1 MSTYMHIDVTDT
13 TATKETEIQFNR
25 SKLPVSDEVR
35 AIDRELEAD
44 PSNCELWM
52 RRGIALSK
60 QMLFKEAVESY
71 SKGLSFNP
79 FHALTYRHR
88 GHRYLSIRCFEEA
101 AADFA
106 LSARLDDT
114 NWDTWYHLG
123 LSYYLLGDYKRA
135 AGAYRTCLEKS
146 DTSDKVVAVV
156 DWYWMTAKRLGD
168 ERLAEALLKRVD
180 ENTDPGENL
189 SYKRRILMYK
199 GLIKP
204 EELMQFEG
212 AEFPDL
218 EIATQG
224 YGLSNYYYV
233 NGETDKSNAVLKQVL
248 TIKSFWSACGFLAA
262 LVDAKTRGLD
272 YEIVGSL

>member
-88 GHRYLSIRCFEEA
+88 GHRYLSIRCF
-101 AADFA
+101 
-106 LSARLDDT
+106 
-114 NWDTWYHLG
+114 
-123 LSYYLLGDYKRA
+123 
-135 AGAYRTCLEKS
+135 
-146 DTSDKVVAVV
+146 
-156 DWYWMTAKRLGD
+156 
-168 ERLAEALLKRVD
+168 
-180 ENTDPGENL
+180 
-189 SYKRRILMYK
+189 
-199 GLIKP
+199 
-204 EELMQFEG
+204 
-212 AEFPDL
+212 
-218 EIATQG
+218 
-224 YGLSNYYYV
+224 
-233 NGETDKSNAVLKQVL
+233 
-248 TIKSFWSACGFLAA
+248 
-262 LVDAKTRGLD
+262 
-272 YEIVGSL
+272 

>member
-199 GLIKP
+199 GLI
-204 EELMQFEG
+204 
-212 AEFPDL
+212 
-218 EIATQG
+218 
-224 YGLSNYYYV
+224 LS
-233 NGETDKSNAVLKQVL
+233 L
-248 TIKSFWSACGFLAA
+248 IH
-262 LVDAKTRGLD
+262 
-272 YEIVGSL
+272 I